1 MKSRIEAEPINLG
14 FQMAPM
20 IDIIFVIML
29 FYMVRAGELKMERQL
44 NMTLPSLQKE
54 PATPSDQPFEELLL
68 TVDEEGVVYLNDNEV
83 GAPEDAKLES
93 LAALLASIRQ
103 NASDS
108 GVKVLAT
115 LKTEDATPYQRV
127 MAVMN
132 ALAKAK
138 ISNLTFTVGEDQ
150 N

>member
-1 MKSRIEAEPINLG
+1 MKSRIEEPANLG

-44 NMTLPSLQKE
+44 NMTLPSRQTE
-54 PATPSDQPFEELLL
+54 AATKPLDQPFEELLL